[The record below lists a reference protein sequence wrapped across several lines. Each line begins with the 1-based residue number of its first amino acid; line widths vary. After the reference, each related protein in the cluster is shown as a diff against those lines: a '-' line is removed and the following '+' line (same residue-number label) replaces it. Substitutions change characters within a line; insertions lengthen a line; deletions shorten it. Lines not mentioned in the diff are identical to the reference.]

1 MMDSEYK
8 LTRSQ
13 REGLVITVRMFGPLS
28 VRVAERVLGPRD
40 LGGVKP
46 RRVLELL
53 LVSNRAVTK
62 DELIDDLWGDK
73 PPRDPIATLEA
84 YVSVLR
90 SSLQPG
96 VHRDDS
102 LIATEPGAYR
112 LVRDRAFIDADRF
125 DEVIR
130 SLPSLTGDERRAAL
144 SEACVLADGP
154 LLQDERYAE
163 WIQGPRRHYDRLRL
177 EVHVA
182 AAEANLA
189 DGDAARAL
197 DCAEKAMLV
206 DRTCEPAYHAA
217 MRAAGLLGRRDMILG
232 FFTQCERVLNAD
244 LGVPPMAAT
253 SALRDQLIDEGR
265 LVGAGVGTA
274 TWSPASERPS
284 VDAIWPLSRF
294 Q

>member
-1 MMDSEYK
+1 M
-8 LTRSQ
+8 
-13 REGLVITVRMFGPLS
+13 ITVRMFGPLS

-53 LVSNRAVTK
+53 LVNQRAVTK
-62 DELIDDLWGDK
+62 EELIEDLWGDK
-73 PPRDPIATLEA
+73 QPRDPIATLEA

-125 DEVIR
+125 DEVLR
-130 SLPSLTGDERRAAL
+130 SLPALTGDDRLLAL
-144 SEACVLADGP
+144 NEACVLAEGP
-154 LLQDERYAE
+154 LLQDERFAE
-163 WIQGPRRHYDRLRL
+163 WVQGPRRHYERLRL
-177 EVHVA
+177 EVLVA

-189 DGDAARAL
+189 AGDAALVL
-197 DCAEKAMLV
+197 DCAEKAMLI
-206 DRTCEPAYHAA
+206 DRTCEPAYHTA
-217 MRAAGLLGRRDMILG
+217 MRAAGSFGRRDMVLG
-232 FFTQCERVLNAD
+232 FFDQCQRALAAD

-253 SALRDQLIDEGR
+253 SALRDQLVDEGR
-265 LVGAGVGTA
+265 LVGAGVGAASWAPA
-274 TWSPASERPS
+274 TERVA